1 MPHTLVRR
9 PENSLALCCSTLTSC
24 PFWYLE
30 THSRAQLPKV
40 TTTKVAFR
48 GLPVTEWTTERR
60 TICKTRKP
68 CNRSFV
74 GPQDRSHFW
83 RTNEND
89 QTLFDAGPVGRER
102 VGHWR
107 KGVREADRDYRDQE
121 PGRLG
126 NERDAFNHSGFMDG

>member
-40 TTTKVAFR
+40 TTTKIAFR
-48 GLPVTEWTTERR
+48 GLPVTEWTRR
-60 TICKTRKP
+60 EGPSARRGSRAIGP
-68 CNRSFV
+68 SL

-102 VGHWR
+102 AGHWR
-107 KGVREADRDYRDQE
+107 KGVREA
-121 PGRLG
+121 
-126 NERDAFNHSGFMDG
+126 